1 MKQNST
7 EALVYMRGHQGVK
20 FEHFDISEVFYQKFS
35 HGAVSY
41 TLDGENVKAML
52 EYSFDE
58 A

>member
-1 MKQNST
+1 M
-7 EALVYMRGHQGVK
+7 K